1 MVLYD
6 YWNKADYFCTI
17 FYSAEMKE
25 KLHFFCH
32 SGETKEKPATKI
44 ANKSRPPE

>member
-25 KLHFFCH
+25 KLHFLSQWGNEGKASH
-32 SGETKEKPATKI
+32 QNSV
-44 ANKSRPPE
+44 